1 MQQYGNPL
9 QNIEDALDQ
18 VKEGA
23 NEVEKGLSVFQT
35 LDWDEIFEDID
46 PEEKRQIMMLIDDGI
61 DHIANGLYLIKE
73 D

>member
-23 NEVEKGLSVFQT
+23 NEVEKGLSVFQN
-35 LDWDEIFEDID
+35 LDWDEVFEDID
-46 PEEKRQIMMLIDDGI
+46 PQAKKEIMMLIDEGI
-61 DHIANGLYLIKE
+61 DLIANGLYLIQE
-73 D
+73 